1 MGNLREEVPAV
12 PWLMLAEKEGNE
24 ESREFF
30 DMSKDVTRI
39 MSFPELVEKR
49 CLGVGFPG
57 WIFMADEQRKMN
69 LFHLFS
75 RSVIN
80 LPDMDMLEGFDY
92 EWERG
97 SCRYYVE
104 KAVISSNPL
113 TTSDYVLALIQGY
126 PRCFAFWRPGQKS
139 FTNVETPRRAY
150 SDITWHGGQFYGVD
164 FMGNI
169 IIFDFRGSEEYPT
182 VATVVKGIPPSLTR
196 GTQLYMVHSLGEL
209 LVITRDGAFLDED
222 GSYGVKEFHVYKID
236 VDRKSYEE
244 VADLGNRALFLGSS
258 ATLAVAQAYKIEG
271 CKGNCIYFTDDCWQ
285 SYFNIERGGGKD
297 MGIYNLL
304 DGIIEPHYT
313 GESYHK
319 FSPPL
324 WIFK

>member
-1 MGNLREEVPAV
+1 MREEVPAV

-75 RSVIN
+75 RSDILGV
-80 LPDMDMLEGFDY
+80 LLSGDQD
-92 EWERG
+92 R
-97 SCRYYVE
+97 S
-104 KAVISSNPL
+104 PL
-113 TTSDYVLALIQGY
+113 LL
-126 PRCFAFWRPGQKS
+126 
-139 FTNVETPRRAY
+139 VETPRRAY
-150 SDITWHGGQFYGVD
+150 SDITWYDGQFCGVD

-169 IIFDFRGSEEYPT
+169 IIFDFRGPEEYPT
-182 VATVVKGIPPSLTR
+182 VATVVKGIPPSLTS
-196 GTQLYMVHSLGEL
+196 GTQLYMVHSLREL
-209 LVITRDGAFLDED
+209 LVITRDGAFLDDD
-222 GSYGVKEFHVYKID
+222 GSYGVEEFHVYKID
-236 VDRKSYEE
+236 VNRESYEE
-244 VADLGNRALFLGSS
+244 VVDLGNRALFLGSS
-258 ATLAVAQAYKIEG
+258 ATLAVEKASQIEG

>member
-1 MGNLREEVPAV
+1 MREEVPAV

-97 SCRYYVE
+97 FCRYYVE
-104 KAVISSNPL
+104 KADRSPL
-113 TTSDYVLALIQGY
+113 LL
-126 PRCFAFWRPGQKS
+126 
-139 FTNVETPRRAY
+139 VETPRRAY
-150 SDITWHGGQFYGVD
+150 SDITWYDGQFCGVD

-169 IIFDFRGSEEYPT
+169 IIFDFRGPEEYPT
-182 VATVVKGIPPSLTR
+182 VATVVKGIPPSLTS
-196 GTQLYMVHSLGEL
+196 GTQLYMVHSLREL
-209 LVITRDGAFLDED
+209 LVITRDGAFLDDD
-222 GSYGVKEFHVYKID
+222 GSYGVEEFHVYKID
-236 VDRKSYEE
+236 VNRESYEE
-244 VADLGNRALFLGSS
+244 VVDLGNRALFLGSS
-258 ATLAVAQAYKIEG
+258 ATLAVEKASQIEG